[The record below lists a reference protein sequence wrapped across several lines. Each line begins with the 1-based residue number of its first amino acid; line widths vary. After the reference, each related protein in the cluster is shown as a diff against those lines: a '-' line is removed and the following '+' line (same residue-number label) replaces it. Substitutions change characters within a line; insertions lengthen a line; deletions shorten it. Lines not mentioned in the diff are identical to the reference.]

1 MALKGNCL
9 NLRRWETVGVKK
21 FVPQIGDTV
30 TTTTEGHNGSFV
42 ITGIDRE
49 GQTADLKSL
58 PASGASTY
66 VLVCVTWNDL
76 RPVDA
81 ARSNLQIVRESA

>member
-9 NLRRWETVGVKK
+9 NLRPWETVGVKN
-21 FVPQIGDTV
+21 FVPQVGDTV
-30 TTTTEGHNGSFV
+30 TTATEGHSGSFMV
-42 ITGIDRE
+42 TGVDKE
-49 GQTADLKSL
+49 GQTADLQSL

-66 VLVCVTWNDL
+66 VLVCVAWNNL

-81 ARSNLQIVRESA
+81 ARSNLRIVRESA